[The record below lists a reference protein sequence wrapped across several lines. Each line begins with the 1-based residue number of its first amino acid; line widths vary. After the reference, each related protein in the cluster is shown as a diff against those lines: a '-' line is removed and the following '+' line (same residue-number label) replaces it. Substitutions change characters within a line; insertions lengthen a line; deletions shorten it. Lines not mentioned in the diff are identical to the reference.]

1 MLCCVLIDTLK
12 KHLEILISY
21 ESTQSIHFICTVYIP
36 YGDIPM
42 LNVSE
47 TEWNLRVDLA
57 AVFHLAV
64 ANNLHEA
71 IANHFSALLPDNG

>member
-1 MLCCVLIDTLK
+1 
-12 KHLEILISY
+12 
-21 ESTQSIHFICTVYIP
+21 
-36 YGDIPM
+36 M